1 MVIGE
6 HGEHMIPYPQLSNV
20 DGINLTSMLSPEEI
34 EEVVENTK
42 SGGAQIV
49 KYLKTSA
56 YYAPGRA
63 IAIMVEAILE
73 NRDIVVPSSVILE
86 GEYGYEDISIG
97 VPIVLGNSGAKVIID
112 MGLDENIKAKFD
124 LAVKSI
130 KDNIAILER
139 ENFFD

>member
-1 MVIGE
+1 
-6 HGEHMIPYPQLSNV
+6 
-20 DGINLTSMLSPEEI
+20 
-34 EEVVENTK
+34 
-42 SGGAQIV
+42 
-49 KYLKTSA
+49 
-56 YYAPGRA
+56 
-63 IAIMVEAILE
+63 MVEAILE

-130 KDNIAILER
+130 KDNITILEK

>member
-1 MVIGE
+1 
-6 HGEHMIPYPQLSNV
+6 
-20 DGINLTSMLSPEEI
+20 MLSPEEI

-112 MGLDENIKAKFD
+112 WGLDETIKAKFD

-130 KDNIAILER
+130 KIILHMGER
-139 ENFFD
+139 ELFDKRFTMG